1 MKKIHRKLYDSWKY
15 KKGRLPNEIH
25 SWTLSNKRSIFFFS
39 FSMLISAVVLY
50 AKFFSSNITQNIC
63 AFVCLVISVFYVKRV
78 KSLSLREIPYMKVYF
93 VIATWYVLFFVF
105 PYMLFGVDQE
115 WGISFMF
122 LLVIL
127 IPSDIKDVFFDHQKM
142 RTIPQVFGLN
152 GSIRMIQIIVLT
164 ALFILMFY
172 EASISNYEAWTIGFS
187 YLFVMSLMF
196 KKIGHKYFFVLVGYK
211 NSP

>member
-1 MKKIHRKLYDSWKY
+1 MFIKSVTYLIRSHILLAVFSFFFLYGLHSHHEDAFTYSLTIAFGIVGVYNAHRLWKY

-25 SWTLSNKRSIFFFS
+25 SWTLSNKRSILFFS
-39 FSMLISAVVLY
+39 FSMLLSAVVLY

-63 AFVCLVISVFYVKRV
+63 AFACLVISVFYVKRV

-122 LLVIL
+122 LLVI
-127 IPSDIKDVFFDHQKM
+127 SVSYTH
-142 RTIPQVFGLN
+142 
-152 GSIRMIQIIVLT
+152 LT
-164 ALFILMFY
+164 LPTKA
-172 EASISNYEAWTIGFS
+172 
-187 YLFVMSLMF
+187 
-196 KKIGHKYFFVLVGYK
+196 
-211 NSP
+211 